1 MVSTVASRK
10 GGPVFESTIWA
21 FLCGVWAVGG
31 ATQTQRG
38 GVRGVRLT
46 GDFKLVVQSFQGV
59 PHLSCKP
66 DLEKWKKM
74 DVLFTD
80 GGEPAGANM

>member
-1 MVSTVASRK
+1 MSHNVTQVRGFIFPFYVGWHSGAVVSTVASRI
-10 GGPVFESTIWA
+10 GGPEFESTIWA

-46 GDFKLVVQSFQGV
+46 GDFKLVVLSFQGV
-59 PHLSCKP
+59 P
-66 DLEKWKKM
+66 
-74 DVLFTD
+74 
-80 GGEPAGANM
+80 

>member
-1 MVSTVASRK
+1 M
-10 GGPVFESTIWA
+10 
-21 FLCGVWAVGG
+21 GG

-46 GDFKLVVQSFQGV
+46 GDFKLVIPGRT
-59 PHLSCKP
+59 LT
-66 DLEKWKKM
+66 WKNGRRWM

-80 GGEPAGANM
+80 GGEPAGANSKYVNIRHGCCCHS